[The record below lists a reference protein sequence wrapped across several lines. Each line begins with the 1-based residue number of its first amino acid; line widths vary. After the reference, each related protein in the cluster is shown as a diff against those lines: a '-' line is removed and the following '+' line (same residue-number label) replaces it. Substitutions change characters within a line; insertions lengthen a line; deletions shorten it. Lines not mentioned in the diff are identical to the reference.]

1 MKFSF
6 ANIVHYILGPF
17 IITAHIGTAMQVWS
31 YYLHSDLSFE
41 NQAARTKFSA
51 TVVPLAVCS
60 VLHFLILKVQW
71 SQHYIT
77 SSEDIKLIA
86 NRVQVC
92 MIGQKGCW
100 IFFMYY
106 SIIDSGYY
114 FTTVACMQKKK
125 ENANVQKLVEILE
138 IIAFSSRIKL
148 VNNFM
153 LRNFCYFWVVWTHS
167 LG

>member
-31 YYLHSDLSFE
+31 YTLHSDLSFE
-41 NQAARTKFSA
+41 NQAARTKFCA
-51 TVVPLAVCS
+51 TVVPLVVCS

-71 SQHYIT
+71 SQHYIII
-77 SSEDIKLIA
+77 SEDIKRIA

-114 FTTVACMQKKK
+114 FTTASCMQKKK
-125 ENANVQKLVEILE
+125 KKMQMYR
-138 IIAFSSRIKL
+138 S
-148 VNNFM
+148 
-153 LRNFCYFWVVWTHS
+153 
-167 LG
+167 